1 MIRSRTRRRLLL
13 FAGLLLAW
21 LAVLRWGNDVAIAL
35 EDDAPSRS
43 HGTPA
48 NGRLDNGK
56 RLPSRGENF
65 RAYSSLGTLLGRNS
79 VHHAVRD
86 TIVDAYAD
94 LAVTRPG
101 SRFVYAETGWP
112 SGGRF
117 RPHRTHRNGMAVDF
131 HVPVVD
137 SGDDSRWLPTHPWNQ
152 WGYGLEFDAEGRLGE
167 LRIDFEAMAAHLG
180 ALDAAARENGLR
192 IEVVIFDPP
201 LHAAL
206 FAVDGMA
213 ALRTRIRFSPRAAW
227 VRHDEHYHVVFV
239 RAG

>member
-1 MIRSRTRRRLLL
+1 VTRTRKRWLLL

-21 LAVLRWGNDVAIAL
+21 LAILRWGNDVVIAL

-48 NGRLDNGK
+48 NGRLENGK

-65 RAYSSLGTLLGRNS
+65 RAYSSLGTLLGRNA

-86 TIVDAYAD
+86 TIRDAYAD
-94 LAVTRPG
+94 LAVARPE

-131 HVPVVD
+131 HVPVMD
-137 SGDDSRWLPTHPWNQ
+137 AGGDPRWLPTYPWNQ
-152 WGYGLEFDAEGRLGE
+152 WGYGLEFDTEGRLDD
-167 LRIDFEAMAAHLG
+167 LRIDFEAMAAHLL
-180 ALDAAARENGLR
+180 ALEAAARDNGLR

-201 LHAAL
+201 MHAAL
-206 FAVDGMA
+206 FAAEGMA
-213 ALRTRIRFSPRAAW
+213 ALHRRVRFSPQAAW
-227 VRHDEHYHVVFV
+227 IRHDEHYHVVFAPA
-239 RAG
+239 R